1 MTIEELKSKENWT
14 EEDYQYSLELL
25 RDNNDLANKIYLE
38 LNSELFY
45 NILDFEAGW
54 SENFWALPESA
65 KIKYREAFLKL
76 ED

>member
-25 RDNNDLANKIYLE
+25 RDDDELADKVYQE
-38 LNSELFY
+38 LDQELFY

-54 SENFWALPESA
+54 LENFWALSDKA
-65 KIKYREAFLKL
+65 RLSYKEAFIKL
-76 ED
+76 

>member
-25 RDNNDLANKIYLE
+25 RDDNALANKIYLE

-45 NILDFEAGW
+45 TILDFEAGW
-54 SENFWALPESA
+54 SEKFWSLPEA
-65 KIKYREAFLKL
+65 ERIKYKQVFTSLK
-76 ED
+76 